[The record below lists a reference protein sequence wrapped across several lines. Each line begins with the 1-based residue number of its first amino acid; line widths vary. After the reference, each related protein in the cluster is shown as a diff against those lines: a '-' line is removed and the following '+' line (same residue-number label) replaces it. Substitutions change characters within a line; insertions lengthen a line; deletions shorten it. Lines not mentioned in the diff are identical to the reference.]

1 MMSAQTCTC
10 RCKKAEM
17 YYMHIDITRQN
28 RVLCPLHQLTTR
40 QTSVL
45 LLLLMLQLRPDRV

>member
-1 MMSAQTCTC
+1 
-10 RCKKAEM
+10 M

-45 LLLLMLQLRPDRV
+45 LLMLMLQLRPDRV